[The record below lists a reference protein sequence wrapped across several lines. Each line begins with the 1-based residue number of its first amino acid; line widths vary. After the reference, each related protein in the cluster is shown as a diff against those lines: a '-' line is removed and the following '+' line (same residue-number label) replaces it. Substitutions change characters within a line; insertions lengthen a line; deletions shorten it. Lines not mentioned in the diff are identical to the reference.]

1 MAKTNKSADLK
12 LVTLILF
19 GAGGIAVLSW
29 QTAAL
34 VCLGLLPTLV
44 LVYTGTGPLKSEK
57 LQCVFLLNIST
68 IIPFAYDM
76 WHNPENF
83 NYMIANPITIA
94 GMYSGAAV
102 GYLFVFMGPVF
113 AAAILQILSK
123 DKLRRITQNRQTL
136 IGEWGDELI
145 SPNKGKQ

>member
-1 MAKTNKSADLK
+1 MAQKNKSSDLK

-19 GAGGIAVLSW
+19 GAGGLAVLSW

-34 VCLGLLPTLV
+34 GCLGLLPTLV
-44 LVYTGTGPLKSEK
+44 MVYTGTGPFKTEK

-68 IIPFAYDM
+68 IIPFGYDM
-76 WHNPENF
+76 WHNPEDF
-83 NYMIANPITIA
+83 SYLIANPITIA

-113 AAAILQILSK
+113 AASVLQILSK
-123 DKLRRITQNRQTL
+123 DRLRRITQNRQTL
-136 IGEWGDELI
+136 VSEWGDELT
-145 SPNKGKQ
+145 SPNKGKH